1 MIKFQRIPQLETPGS
16 GLPSPELFIGK
27 MGLALYRSVISHHG
41 ATTWFKS
48 ESQQLIALASSVS
61 EVVGKQRVLIRRV
74 VGIEDSS
81 RFWSVFMVLD
91 HLLIADRLTIKI
103 MESLSA
109 TKEFPQQIRIE
120 DTKPLPDRGEEVIAE
135 FQQLVEDYVLCLEK
149 ITRWHSQQS
158 HPHPWFGPLNIHG
171 WHCFTAFHHF
181 IHRRQLHKII
191 QTLANVR
198 VHC

>member
-1 MIKFQRIPQLETPGS
+1 MDYHHKSYL
-16 GLPSPELFIGK
+16 
-27 MGLALYRSVISHHG
+27 LAKKVGFAAYRSIISRHG
-41 ATTWFKS
+41 ATAWFKS
-48 ESQQLIALASSVS
+48 ENQQLISLATSVS
-61 EVVGKQRVLIRRV
+61 EAMGRQRVLIRRV

-109 TKEFPQQIRIE
+109 NKEFPQQIRIE
-120 DTKPLPDRGEEVIAE
+120 DIKPLPERGKEVIAE
-135 FQQLVEDYVLCLEK
+135 FQQLVEDYVLYLEK

-171 WHCFTAFHHF
+171 WHCFTAFHLIISF
-181 IHRRQLHKII
+181 IG
-191 QTLANVR
+191 ANYIELYKL
-198 VHC
+198 